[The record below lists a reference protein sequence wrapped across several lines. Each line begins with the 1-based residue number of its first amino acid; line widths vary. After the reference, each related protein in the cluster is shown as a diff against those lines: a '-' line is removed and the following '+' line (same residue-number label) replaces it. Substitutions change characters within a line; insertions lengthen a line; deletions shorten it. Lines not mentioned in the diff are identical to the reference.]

1 MFAGNAPRQ
10 PGSRVAGARLSR
22 TSPSLGGSVSSSTS
36 ASKASS
42 ETSSGRG
49 PLVIIL
55 AIIGILGIIAGI
67 LYVSGAA
74 NSVHVM
80 VGSVHK
86 GAHQVRAAV
95 SFVVGVA
102 FLIGAFIARSRPAAG
117 TKDNS

>member
-1 MFAGNAPRQ
+1 M
-10 PGSRVAGARLSR
+10 
-22 TSPSLGGSVSSSTS
+22 SSSASTS
-36 ASKASS
+36 TASS

-55 AIIGILGIIAGI
+55 AIIGVLGIVAGI

-74 NSVHVM
+74 NSIHVL

-86 GAHQVRAAV
+86 GSHGVRAAV

-102 FLIGAFIARSRPAAG
+102 FLIGAFIARSRPGSSSAASG
-117 TKDNS
+117 SAAPASAAPDKTDN

>member
-1 MFAGNAPRQ
+1 
-10 PGSRVAGARLSR
+10 
-22 TSPSLGGSVSSSTS
+22 VSSSASTS
-36 ASKASS
+36 TASS

-55 AIIGILGIIAGI
+55 AIIGVLGIVAGI

-74 NSVHVM
+74 NSIHVL

-86 GAHQVRAAV
+86 GSHGVRAAV

-102 FLIGAFIARSRPAAG
+102 FLIGAFIARSRPGSSSAASG
-117 TKDNS
+117 SAAPASAAPDKTDN

>member
-1 MFAGNAPRQ
+1 
-10 PGSRVAGARLSR
+10 
-22 TSPSLGGSVSSSTS
+22 VSSSTS
-36 ASKASS
+36 TSKASP

-55 AIIGILGIIAGI
+55 AIIGILGIVGGI

-74 NSVHVM
+74 NSMHFM

-86 GAHQVRAAV
+86 GSHDVRAAV

-102 FLIGAFIARSRPAAG
+102 FLVGAFIARSRPAASSAPAG
-117 TKDNS
+117 SSAAASTPATGSTAATDSPAAGSKDNS